1 MVESYCRATEIKLNM
16 LNKGTLPAKSD
27 SAPLKPAPLQRQ
39 SSVRRTM
46 EIVLDTW
53 NFLILREAYFGV
65 RRFDKFQQRLGIPRQ
80 TLSSRLSALV
90 ANEIMS
96 VGRRP
101 NEPGQQYF
109 LTERGKDLFPTM
121 LSLMEFGDRWL
132 TGGKEPPLQLIH
144 KSCGCA
150 CHPVTVCCECL
161 EPFTAREVAPRD
173 GPGAGYA
180 PVDTRPTS
188 RRSSD
193 PTLLERVRPCS
204 VARTLGIIGD
214 RWSFLILREGWFG
227 VRRFEEMRE
236 NLGIA
241 TNILADRLARLVQA
255 GVFRKVPYGSSERFE
270 YRFTEMGLDLYK
282 PMLVMMAWGDR
293 WLADGK
299 PPMRLR
305 HKTCGQ
311 DFSAI
316 VVCSECKKQIAA
328 KDTDYILRYPFNL

>member
-1 MVESYCRATEIKLNM
+1 MD
-16 LNKGTLPAKSD
+16 TLKNIQPSDVAAVKSEE
-27 SAPLKPAPLQRQ
+27 ARRPPLQRR

-90 ANEIMS
+90 ANEILS
-96 VGRRP
+96 LGKRP

-109 LTERGKDLFPTM
+109 LTARGKDLFPTM
-121 LSLMEFGDRWL
+121 LSLMEFGDKWL
-132 TGGKEPPLQLIH
+132 CGGKEPPLQLIH
-144 KSCGCA
+144 KSCGCE

-161 EPFTAREVAPRD
+161 EPFSAREVAPRD
-173 GPGAGYA
+173 GPGAGYV
-180 PVDTRPTS
+180 PVESRPTS

-193 PTLLERVRPCS
+193 STLLERVRPCS

-214 RWSFLILREGWFG
+214 RWSFLVLREGWYG

-255 GVFRKVPYGSSERFE
+255 EVYRKVPYSTGERFE

-305 HKTCGQ
+305 HKRCGQ

-316 VVCSECKKQIAA
+316 VVCSECKNAIAA
-328 KDTDYILRYPFNL
+328 KDTDYILRYPFAL

>member
-1 MVESYCRATEIKLNM
+1 
-16 LNKGTLPAKSD
+16 
-27 SAPLKPAPLQRQ
+27 
-39 SSVRRTM
+39 M
-46 EIVLDTW
+46 ELVLDTW
-53 NFLILREAYFGV
+53 NFLILREAYFGI

-80 TLSSRLSALV
+80 TLSSRLSTLV
-90 ANEIMS
+90 GNEILS
-96 VGRRP
+96 VGKRP

-109 LTERGKDLFPTM
+109 LTDRGKDLFPTM
-121 LSLMEFGDRWL
+121 LSLMEFGDKWL
-132 TGGKEPPLQLIH
+132 SGGSAPPLQMVH

-150 CHPVTVCCECL
+150 CQPITVCSECT

-180 PVDTRPTS
+180 PIEARPTS

-193 PTLLERVRPCS
+193 STLLERVRPCS
-204 VARTLGIIGD
+204 VARTLKIIGD
-214 RWSFLILREGWFG
+214 RWSFLVLREGWYG

-241 TNILADRLARLVQA
+241 TNILADRLTRLVQA
-255 GVFRKVPYGSSERFE
+255 GVLRKVAYSSERFE

-293 WLADGK
+293 WLAEGK

-311 DFSAI
+311 DFSAV
-316 VVCSECKKQIAA
+316 VVCSECKKPIAS
-328 KDTDYILRYPFNL
+328 KDTGYILNYVFDF

>member
-1 MVESYCRATEIKLNM
+1 VNDVTVTKIENIILASSGRPVSM
-16 LNKGTLPAKSD
+16 
-27 SAPLKPAPLQRQ
+27 QRQ

-90 ANEIMS
+90 ANEILS
-96 VGRRP
+96 TGKRP

-109 LTERGKDLFPTM
+109 LTVRGKDLFPTM
-121 LSLMEFGDRWL
+121 LSLMEFGDKWL
-132 TGGKEPPLQLIH
+132 AGPSEPPLQLIH
-144 KSCGCA
+144 KSCGCI
-150 CHPVTVCCECL
+150 CHPVTVCGECL
-161 EPFTAREVAPRD
+161 QPFTAREAAPRD

-180 PVDTRPTS
+180 PVENRPTS

-193 PTLLERVRPCS
+193 PSLLERVRPCS

-214 RWSFLILREGWFG
+214 RWSFLILREGWNG
-227 VRRFEEMRE
+227 VRRYEEMRE

-241 TNILADRLARLVQA
+241 TNILSDRLARLVQA
-255 GVFRKVPYGSSERFE
+255 GVFRKVPYNSSERFE

-316 VVCSECKKQIAA
+316 VVCSKCRKPIAA
-328 KDTDYILRYPFNL
+328 EDTDYRLQYQFDL